1 MRHHPGGV
9 RIELPELSDAMVA
22 LRPLRPDDAV
32 PYAAAFEADP
42 QLGRLLG
49 VEEDPDVAAVR
60 ARAEQA
66 AARAHDGN
74 EVELAIEVDGF
85 AGAATLHA
93 LDWRHRRGEVGFC
106 LVPDARGRGLATRAM
121 GLLIGW
127 AFGALNLLR
136 LEMTTTPNNAGA
148 AAVAERL
155 GFVREGV
162 LRRRN
167 VERGRRVDLV
177 WFGLLQEEWRG

>member
-1 MRHHPGGV
+1 M
-9 RIELPELSDAMVA
+9 IELPELSDGVVA
-22 LRPLRPDDAV
+22 LRPLRLDDAG
-32 PYAAAFEADP
+32 PYAAAFESDP
-42 QLGRLLG
+42 HLGRLLG
-49 VEEDPDVAAVR
+49 VEHDPDVASVR

-74 EVELAIEVDGF
+74 EVELAIDADGF

-93 LDWRHRRGEVGFC
+93 FDWRHRRGEVGFW
-106 LVPDARGRGLATRAM
+106 LAPDARGRGLATRAVR
-121 GLLIGW
+121 LLIGW
-127 AFGALNLLR
+127 AFGALGLLR
-136 LEMTTTPNNAGA
+136 LEMTTTPDNAGA
-148 AAVAERL
+148 AAVAVRL

-177 WFGLLQEEWRG
+177 WFGLLEEEWRG